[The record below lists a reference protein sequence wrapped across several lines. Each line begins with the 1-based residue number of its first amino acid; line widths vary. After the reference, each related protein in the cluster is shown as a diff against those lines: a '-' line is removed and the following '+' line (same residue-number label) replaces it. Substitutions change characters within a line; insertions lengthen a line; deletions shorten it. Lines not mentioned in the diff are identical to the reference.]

1 MQFEIY
7 YNQPQSKS
15 MWLMK
20 LKGDTS
26 SFRSPGQFVN
36 IAVDD
41 CFLRRPFSVCRYDN
55 EELWLLY
62 DVVGK
67 GTEIMTR
74 WQTGRKVEMLTAL
87 GNGFSTD
94 IAGKTPIL
102 MGGGC
107 GVAPMLGLAETLL
120 KENYKPIVAL
130 GFNSATD
137 IVLADAFENIGITPL
152 ISTVDGSAGIKGF
165 VTDAIAHAV
174 EDIKPDKHYF
184 FTCGPLPML
193 RNINDNMNCD
203 GQLSFDTRM
212 ACGFGIC
219 MCCSVK
225 TADGARRV
233 CKDGPVFLKNEL
245 IWS

>member
-7 YNQPQSKS
+7 YNRPQSKS

-26 SFRSPGQFVN
+26 SFSRPGQFVN
-36 IAVDD
+36 LTVEN
-41 CFLRRPFSVCRYDN
+41 CFLRRPFSVCRYEKDD
-55 EELWLLY
+55 LWLLY

-67 GTEIMTR
+67 GTQIMTS
-74 WQTGRKVEMLTAL
+74 WLPGRKVEMLTAL

-94 IAGKTPIL
+94 ISGKTPIL

-107 GVAPMLGLAETLL
+107 GVAPMLGLAETLI
-120 KENYKPIVAL
+120 KENHHPVVAL
-130 GFNSATD
+130 GFNTASD
-137 IVLADAFENIGITPL
+137 MVLAEEFEKIGIKPL
-152 ISTVDGSAGIKGF
+152 IATVDGTAGVKGF
-165 VTDAIAHAV
+165 VTDAVAQAIP
-174 EDIKPDKHYF
+174 EINPDKHYF
-184 FTCGPLPML
+184 YTCGPLPML
-193 RNINDNMNCD
+193 RNIDDNMNCD

-225 TADGARRV
+225 TIEGARRV